1 MIEYYL
7 CLIVLPFF
15 FIYSDSQ
22 SISVFTNS
30 VAVQINSSLLR
41 VVIVRELLFHD
52 CIDIKMFIF
61 KKDDNIVFIINCKFT
76 LFFKMQIKCCV
87 FLLACLFH

>member
-41 VVIVRELLFHD
+41 LVIVRELLFHD

-76 LFFKMQIKCCV
+76 LFF
-87 FLLACLFH
+87 

>member
-15 FIYSDSQ
+15 LIYSDSQ

-41 VVIVRELLFHD
+41 LVIVRELLFHD
-52 CIDIKMFIF
+52 CIDINLYLKRM
-61 KKDDNIVFIINCKFT
+61 IILFLLSIANLRF
-76 LFFKMQIKCCV
+76 FFKMQIKCCV